1 MLSYDGDLNATF
13 GKLFDNK
20 HMVNAVVG
28 MQVSDNENKT
38 SGFRAI
44 GYVDDRNITPT
55 FSNGYPSGE
64 KPSYSNSQ
72 KRSASYYMNG
82 GYAYD
87 NRYLLDANF
96 RADGSSVFGVS
107 NKFTT
112 TWAVGVGWNIHNES
126 FVKNC
131 AFIDF
136 LKLRYSIGNPGNQ
149 NFSLYM
155 SSNMYSYTTSFNN
168 PFGLGARISS
178 YGNPNLEWQKT
189 IDQNFGFD
197 VEIFHRRLRL
207 NFDYFMKNTDPLL
220 VSVTL
225 PTSTGTASVPTNLGK
240 QTTKGYTLSANVVVL
255 QKEELNWSINGNLRH
270 LKYEYK
276 NIGNALEK
284 YNAQNRKDETDQKI
298 GSSNLKRYYD
308 GGSPS
313 DIWAVRSAGIDPVT
327 GREIFIKKD
336 GTQTFEFDYNDEV
349 IVGNSDPK
357 LEGVI
362 GSSFYWKGLSAS
374 INFRYRVGGQIFLS
388 ALYNKVENISDQDVY
403 YNQDKRALYD
413 RWQKTGDVAK
423 FKAISLNE
431 TTPMSSRFVADENT
445 LSCES
450 VSIGYETQ
458 ARWLRHFGASS
469 MTIRGYMNDIFRI
482 STVKNERGLDY
493 PFARSVA
500 FSLGIRF

>member
-1 MLSYDGDLNATF
+1 MSGDEYVFNPLYDMSLNSSNRTRNFGFRNNFEVDWRVIEPLRLRARISVSKSVSKQEVFQSPKASVFYGKSEKEKGSYSETNGDVLSYDGDLNATF

-28 MQVSDNENKT
+28 MQVSDNKNKT

-276 NIGNALEK
+276 NI
-284 YNAQNRKDETDQKI
+284 I
-298 GSSNLKRYYD
+298 
-308 GGSPS
+308 
-313 DIWAVRSAGIDPVT
+313 
-327 GREIFIKKD
+327 
-336 GTQTFEFDYNDEV
+336 
-349 IVGNSDPK
+349 
-357 LEGVI
+357 
-362 GSSFYWKGLSAS
+362 
-374 INFRYRVGGQIFLS
+374 
-388 ALYNKVENISDQDVY
+388 
-403 YNQDKRALYD
+403 
-413 RWQKTGDVAK
+413 
-423 FKAISLNE
+423 
-431 TTPMSSRFVADENT
+431 
-445 LSCES
+445 
-450 VSIGYETQ
+450 
-458 ARWLRHFGASS
+458 
-469 MTIRGYMNDIFRI
+469 
-482 STVKNERGLDY
+482 
-493 PFARSVA
+493 
-500 FSLGIRF
+500 